1 MTLILSDIETS
12 YKEQKTGRWPQEVV
26 SELAQNKFKNDA
38 KTTKILLKHF
48 GDDWKNKCEIALAL
62 SKQLGNIYTGSLY
75 LGLLSLICNQ
85 TLDLTD
91 KRVLMFSYGSGY
103 AASMF
108 VLRFKPG
115 YKNIQRAAYYEDRLN
130 SRVRVSPEDF
140 DAEMTRRE
148 KHFGLAD
155 QKLDGSIGH
164 ILEGSYYLTN
174 IDK

>member
-1 MTLILSDIETS
+1 MTLVLTDIEQS
-12 YKEQKTGRWPQEVV
+12 HKEQKTGRWPQEVV

-38 KTTKILLKHF
+38 KSSKILLKHF
-48 GDDWKNKCEIALAL
+48 GDDWRNKCEIALAL

-115 YKNIQRAAYYEDRLN
+115 YKNIQRIAYYSDRLN
-130 SRVRVSPEDF
+130 SRVRVSAEDY
-140 DAEMTRRE
+140 DREMARRE
-148 KHFGLAD
+148 
-155 QKLDGSIGH
+155 
-164 ILEGSYYLTN
+164 
-174 IDK
+174 